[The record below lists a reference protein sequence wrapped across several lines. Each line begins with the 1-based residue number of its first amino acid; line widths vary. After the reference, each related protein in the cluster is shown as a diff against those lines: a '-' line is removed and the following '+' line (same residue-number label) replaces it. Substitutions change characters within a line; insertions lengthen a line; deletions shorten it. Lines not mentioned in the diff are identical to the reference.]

1 MPIIEKKKINNNG
14 VDMAVIEERGR
25 GVDSVVK
32 GNPQTTRPK
41 NDKLFTIR
49 TTVTKQR
56 EYKAFFASKG
66 LSVSKGV
73 QIAIDYLIDQT
84 KKGTIELKDTGIFT
98 R

>member
-1 MPIIEKKKINNNG
+1 MPVVKKTTENNG
-14 VDMAVIEERGR
+14 VNIAVIEERKR
-25 GVDSVVK
+25 GLDSVID
-32 GNPQTTRPK
+32 GNPQTIKAK
-41 NDKLFTIR
+41 NDKMFTIR
-49 TTVTKQR
+49 TSETKQR

-73 QIAIDYLIDQT
+73 QIAIDYLIDQA

>member
-1 MPIIEKKKINNNG
+1 MPVITKKTTNNEG
-14 VDMAVIEERGR
+14 IPDGLIEERAR
-25 GVDSVVK
+25 DLNNVAKKNEV
-32 GNPQTTRPK
+32 TTKAK
-41 NDKLFTIR
+41 NDKMFTIR
-49 TTVTKQR
+49 TSETKQR

-73 QIAIDYLIDQT
+73 QIAIDYLIDQA

>member
-1 MPIIEKKKINNNG
+1 MPVLEKKKANNNG
-14 VDMAVIEERGR
+14 VDISVMEERGR
-25 GVDSVVK
+25 EVASVVN
-32 GNPQTTRPK
+32 GNPQTTKAK
-41 NDKLFTIR
+41 NDKLFSIR
-49 TTVTKQR
+49 TSETKQR

-73 QIAIDYLIDQT
+73 QIAIDYLIDQA

>member
-1 MPIIEKKKINNNG
+1 MPVVKKTTENNG
-14 VDMAVIEERGR
+14 VNMAVIEERGR

-32 GNPQTTRPK
+32 GNPQTEKAK
-41 NDKLFTIR
+41 NDKMFTIR
-49 TTVTKQR
+49 TSETKQR

-73 QIAIDYLIDQT
+73 QIAIDYLIDQAR
-84 KKGTIELKDTGIFT
+84 KGNIELKDTGIFT

>member
-1 MPIIEKKKINNNG
+1 MPVVKKTTENNG
-14 VDMAVIEERGR
+14 VNIAVIEERGR

-32 GNPQTTRPK
+32 GNPQTAKAK
-41 NDKLFTIR
+41 NDKMFTIR
-49 TTVTKQR
+49 TSETKQR

-73 QIAIDYLIDQT
+73 QIAIDYLIDQA

>member
-1 MPIIEKKKINNNG
+1 MPVVKKTTENNG
-14 VDMAVIEERGR
+14 VNMAVIEERKR

-32 GNPQTTRPK
+32 GNPQTEKAK
-41 NDKLFTIR
+41 NDKLFSIR
-49 TTVTKQR
+49 TSETKQR

-73 QIAIDYLIDQT
+73 QIAIDYLIDQAR
-84 KKGTIELKDTGIFT
+84 KGNIELKDTGIFT

>member
-1 MPIIEKKKINNNG
+1 MPIVKKTTENNG
-14 VDMAVIEERGR
+14 VNIAVIEERGR

-32 GNPQTTRPK
+32 GNPQTAKAK
-41 NDKLFTIR
+41 NDKMFTIR
-49 TTVTKQR
+49 TSETKQR

-73 QIAIDYLIDQT
+73 QIAIDYLIDQAR
-84 KKGTIELKDTGIFT
+84 KGNIELKDTGIFT